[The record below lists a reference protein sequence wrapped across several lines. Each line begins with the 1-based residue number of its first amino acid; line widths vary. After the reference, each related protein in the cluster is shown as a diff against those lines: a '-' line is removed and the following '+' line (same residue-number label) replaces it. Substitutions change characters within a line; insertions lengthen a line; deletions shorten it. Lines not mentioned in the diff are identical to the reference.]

1 MLPNRPN
8 PFPMENDNSQ
18 YNYSKDYSSSF
29 ENNNNKELDS
39 KYKNL
44 NCSKEYLRSTI
55 NIFPKYESQLN
66 QLKIPIGVII
76 SPSSIYTKKGEFP
89 LISYGEDNEV
99 PRCKNENCKA
109 FVNPFIKII
118 DNDKWQCNI
127 CKAVNKMEDNFYKN
141 DEEKEAKIE
150 LNNGSYEFLL
160 NKSYWK
166 NNRPPN
172 KLNYYFVI
180 DISHKSIE
188 SGFAQCSLEI
198 IKDCVINN
206 YFYNYDSFPI
216 KICLITYDASV
227 HFYSINEKSNQFTMY
242 CTNENNEKDLFVP
255 TFRDNLLVSLKENKN
270 KFVQIIE
277 SIQNNIYNQSTQ
289 KEKKEKNATKI
300 YEAIKC
306 VNLLGNTLGG
316 KILVFSGSD
325 LKNLEIMNDKKDEND
340 NEYEKEKGYDK
351 NLERGGKKLG
361 QLGID
366 VTYNSF
372 SINVFQASD
381 EFCKILTIN
390 QMCDNSNGNLYFYK
404 NFNSELHYKN
414 LYNQIKRILTNET
427 QLEGTL
433 KLRIS
438 NGYYINEYI
447 TSVLLYNRRLFVF
460 PTHDSDEKYIVQLS
474 MLTQEELAERKI
486 INDIDDYIYMQ
497 SCLLYSHGDG
507 TRRMRVHNLCLPIS
521 TNNKDIFD
529 SIDPEFLACF
539 LAQKSSHLIFKYK
552 NIEKSMNKIENQ
564 FVNMMKEY
572 FNAQEYNNKNL
583 NEDMCK
589 LILLFLGVMKLCI
602 FNPKKISGILNDIDL
617 CNFFRLKIVRMTV
630 EEILCF
636 IYPRI
641 YLLDNILNLEQEDLP
656 DTVNDSLEGINQ
668 GNLFLVDNGF
678 YLTIYCKKNL
688 DKNICKNLFDEDD
701 YNNINFLETNE
712 NNVLEGENKENGIGI
727 KIKNLVE
734 YIREGKSLYQNLIF
748 VFEGINDENFLK
760 EILVED
766 NFNKAYPYD
775 YNKFYEKI
783 KSKSYI

>member
-141 DEEKEAKIE
+141 DEEKETKIE

-216 KICLITYDASV
+216 KICLITYDTSV

-656 DTVNDSLEGINQ
+656 DTVNDSFEGINQ

-678 YLTIYCKKNL
+678 YLTLYCKKNL
-688 DKNICKNLFDEDD
+688 DKNICKNLFGEDD
-701 YNNINFLETNE
+701 YNNINFLEINE

>member
-8 PFPMENDNSQ
+8 PFPMENNNSQ

-255 TFRDNLLVSLKENKN
+255 TFRDNLLVSLKDNKN

-474 MLTQEELAERKI
+474 MLTQEELTERKI

-539 LAQKSSHLIFKYK
+539 LAQKSTHLIFKYK

-656 DTVNDSLEGINQ
+656 DTVNDSFEGINQ

-678 YLTIYCKKNL
+678 YLTLYCKKNL
-688 DKNICKNLFDEDD
+688 DKNICKNLFGEDD

-712 NNVLEGENKENGIGI
+712 NNVFEGENKENGIGI

>member
-118 DNDKWQCNI
+118 DNDNWQCNI

-141 DEEKEAKIE
+141 DEEKETKIE

-216 KICLITYDASV
+216 KICLITYDTSV

-242 CTNENNEKDLFVP
+242 FTNESNEKDLFVP

-641 YLLDNILNLEQEDLP
+641 YLLDNILNLEQEDFP
-656 DTVNDSLEGINQ
+656 DTVNDSFEGINQ

-678 YLTIYCKKNL
+678 YLTLYCKKNL
-688 DKNICKNLFDEDD
+688 DKNICKNLFGEDD

-712 NNVLEGENKENGIGI
+712 NNVFEGENKENGIGI

>member
-216 KICLITYDASV
+216 KICLITYDTSV

-270 KFVQIIE
+270 KLVQIIE

-539 LAQKSSHLIFKYK
+539 LAQKSTHLIFKYK

-641 YLLDNILNLEQEDLP
+641 YLLDNILNLEQDDFP

-678 YLTIYCKKNL
+678 YLTLYCKKNL
-688 DKNICKNLFDEDD
+688 DKNICKNLFGEDD
-701 YNNINFLETNE
+701 YNNINFLEINE

>member
-1 MLPNRPN
+1 
-8 PFPMENDNSQ
+8 
-18 YNYSKDYSSSF
+18 
-29 ENNNNKELDS
+29 
-39 KYKNL
+39 
-44 NCSKEYLRSTI
+44 
-55 NIFPKYESQLN
+55 
-66 QLKIPIGVII
+66 
-76 SPSSIYTKKGEFP
+76 
-89 LISYGEDNEV
+89 
-99 PRCKNENCKA
+99 
-109 FVNPFIKII
+109 
-118 DNDKWQCNI
+118 
-127 CKAVNKMEDNFYKN
+127 
-141 DEEKEAKIE
+141 
-150 LNNGSYEFLL
+150 
-160 NKSYWK
+160 
-166 NNRPPN
+166 
-172 KLNYYFVI
+172 
-180 DISHKSIE
+180 
-188 SGFAQCSLEI
+188 
-198 IKDCVINN
+198 
-206 YFYNYDSFPI
+206 
-216 KICLITYDASV
+216 
-227 HFYSINEKSNQFTMY
+227 MY

-447 TSVLLYNRRLFVF
+447 TSVLLYNLRLFVF

-474 MLTQEELAERKI
+474 MLTHEELDERKI

-641 YLLDNILNLEQEDLP
+641 YLLDNILNLEQEDFP

-678 YLTIYCKKNL
+678 YLTLYCKKNL

-701 YNNINFLETNE
+701 YNNINFLEMNE
-712 NNVLEGENKENGIGI
+712 NNVFEGENKENGIGI

>member
-216 KICLITYDASV
+216 KICLITYDTSV

-474 MLTQEELAERKI
+474 ILTQEELDERKI

-572 FNAQEYNNKNL
+572 FNAQEYNSKNL

-656 DTVNDSLEGINQ
+656 DTVNDSFEGINQ

-678 YLTIYCKKNL
+678 YLTLYCKKNL
-688 DKNICKNLFDEDD
+688 DKNICKNLFGEDD

-712 NNVLEGENKENGIGI
+712 NNVFEGENKENGIGI

-783 KSKSYI
+783 KSKSYL

>member
-216 KICLITYDASV
+216 KICLITYDTSV

-474 MLTQEELAERKI
+474 MLTHEELDERKI

-641 YLLDNILNLEQEDLP
+641 YLLDNILNLEQEDFP

-678 YLTIYCKKNL
+678 YLTLYCKKNL
-688 DKNICKNLFDEDD
+688 DKNICKNLFGEDD
-701 YNNINFLETNE
+701 YNNINFFEINE

>member
-270 KFVQIIE
+270 KLVQIIE

-678 YLTIYCKKNL
+678 YLTLYCKKNL
-688 DKNICKNLFDEDD
+688 DKNICKNLFGEDD
-701 YNNINFLETNE
+701 YNNINFLEINE

>member
-8 PFPMENDNSQ
+8 PFPMENNNSQ

-216 KICLITYDASV
+216 KICLITYDTSV

-438 NGYYINEYI
+438 NGYYIKEYI

-641 YLLDNILNLEQEDLP
+641 YLLDNILNLEQEDFP

-678 YLTIYCKKNL
+678 YLTLYCKKNL
-688 DKNICKNLFDEDD
+688 DKNICKNLFGEDD
-701 YNNINFLETNE
+701 YNNINFFEINE

>member
-127 CKAVNKMEDNFYKN
+127 CKAVNKMEDYFYKN

-180 DISHKSIE
+180 DISYKSIE

-539 LAQKSSHLIFKYK
+539 LAQKCSHLIFKYK

-641 YLLDNILNLEQEDLP
+641 YLLDNILNLEQEDFP
-656 DTVNDSLEGINQ
+656 DTVNDSFEGINQ

-678 YLTIYCKKNL
+678 YLTLYCKKNL
-688 DKNICKNLFDEDD
+688 DKNICENLFGEDD

-712 NNVLEGENKENGIGI
+712 NNVFEGENKENGIGI

>member
-127 CKAVNKMEDNFYKN
+127 CNAVNKMEDNFYKN

-180 DISHKSIE
+180 DISYKSIE

-198 IKDCVINN
+198 IKDCLINN

-216 KICLITYDASV
+216 KICLITYDTSV

-306 VNLLGNTLGG
+306 VNLLGNSLGG

-564 FVNMMKEY
+564 FVNMIKEY

-583 NEDMCK
+583 NEDIYK

-641 YLLDNILNLEQEDLP
+641 YLLDNILNLEQEDFP

-678 YLTIYCKKNL
+678 YLTLYCKKNL
-688 DKNICKNLFDEDD
+688 DKNICKNLFGEDD
-701 YNNINFLETNE
+701 YNNINFLEINE

>member
-89 LISYGEDNEV
+89 LISYGEDNDV

-216 KICLITYDASV
+216 KICLITYDTSV

-270 KFVQIIE
+270 KLVQIIE

-474 MLTQEELAERKI
+474 ILTQEELDERKI

-539 LAQKSSHLIFKYK
+539 LAQKSTHLIFKYK

-564 FVNMMKEY
+564 FINMMKEY

-656 DTVNDSLEGINQ
+656 DTVNDSFEGINQ

-678 YLTIYCKKNL
+678 YLTLYCKKNL
-688 DKNICKNLFDEDD
+688 DKNICKNLFGEDD
-701 YNNINFLETNE
+701 YNNINFLEINE

-734 YIREGKSLYQNLIF
+734 YIKEGKSLYQNLIF

>member
-8 PFPMENDNSQ
+8 PFPMENNNSQ

-216 KICLITYDASV
+216 KICLITYDTSV

-474 MLTQEELAERKI
+474 ILTQEELDERKI

-572 FNAQEYNNKNL
+572 FNAQEYNSKNL

-641 YLLDNILNLEQEDLP
+641 YLLDNILNLEQDDFP

-678 YLTIYCKKNL
+678 YLTLYCKKNL
-688 DKNICKNLFDEDD
+688 DKNICKNLFGEDD

>member
-216 KICLITYDASV
+216 KICLITYDTSV

-641 YLLDNILNLEQEDLP
+641 YLLDNILNLEQEDFP
-656 DTVNDSLEGINQ
+656 DTVNDSFEGINQ

-678 YLTIYCKKNL
+678 YLTLYCKKNL
-688 DKNICKNLFDEDD
+688 DKNICKNLFGEDD

-712 NNVLEGENKENGIGI
+712 NNVFEGENKENGIGI

>member
-641 YLLDNILNLEQEDLP
+641 YLLDNILNLEQEDFP
-656 DTVNDSLEGINQ
+656 DTVNDSFEGINQ

-678 YLTIYCKKNL
+678 YLTLYCKKNL
-688 DKNICKNLFDEDD
+688 DKNICKN
-701 YNNINFLETNE
+701 
-712 NNVLEGENKENGIGI
+712 
-727 KIKNLVE
+727 
-734 YIREGKSLYQNLIF
+734 
-748 VFEGINDENFLK
+748 
-760 EILVED
+760 
-766 NFNKAYPYD
+766 
-775 YNKFYEKI
+775 
-783 KSKSYI
+783 

>member
-216 KICLITYDASV
+216 KICLITYDTSV

-641 YLLDNILNLEQEDLP
+641 YLLDNILNLEQEDFP
-656 DTVNDSLEGINQ
+656 DTVNDSFEGINQ

-678 YLTIYCKKNL
+678 YLTLYCKKNL
-688 DKNICKNLFDEDD
+688 DKNICKNLFGEDD
-701 YNNINFLETNE
+701 YNNINFLEINE

-748 VFEGINDENFLK
+748 GFEGINDENFLK

-783 KSKSYI
+783 KSKCYI